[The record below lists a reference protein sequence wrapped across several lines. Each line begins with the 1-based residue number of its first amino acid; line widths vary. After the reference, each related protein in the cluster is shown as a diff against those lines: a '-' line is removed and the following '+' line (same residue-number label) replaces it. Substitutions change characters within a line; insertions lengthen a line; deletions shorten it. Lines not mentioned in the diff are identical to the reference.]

1 MIDVGFKLLFVMAEI
16 KDDIKDLILK
26 SYIGGIL
33 HERHINI
40 THFGENRIFYT
51 NAILAILY
59 CKL

>member
-1 MIDVGFKLLFVMAEI
+1 MAEI